1 MKRPPT
7 RDIILLFVTTRLLLV
22 MVTYFGYT
30 LLVVPKDSTI
40 PVNMVSLLTS
50 WNHWD
55 ATNYVR
61 MAQFGY
67 QNVYDLA
74 FFPLFPA
81 LIWTFG
87 HLLGNWSYLLVGTV
101 ISNLALLGALFVIY
115 QLAVESLG
123 EQVAHRTLLYLC
135 IFPTAFF
142 FFAAYNESLFLLLT
156 ASAFLAMRRQRWWLA
171 GILGMLAALTRS
183 AGLFL
188 VVPYMWELWVSQ
200 GSITATRQKILLRL
214 LPIALIPLGMAFYCL
229 YCWKVWGDPIA
240 FATVQSHWARQLSW
254 PWQGIFVSLYEL
266 FWVQPF
272 GSFNEVHIVLDLS
285 ATAGFIVLA
294 VLGWRKLRLRISYN
308 LWLGILIFYGLISPA
323 LVRHDALQSNQRF
336 VLEMFPAFFI
346 LATFGVKHPRLHE
359 ALMLVFPVLLA
370 TLSVL
375 FVTNRWMV

>member
-7 RDIILLFVTTRLLLV
+7 RDIILLFVATRLLLV
-22 MVTYFGYT
+22 MVTYFGYI

-40 PVNMVSLLTS
+40 PVNIISLLTS

-61 MAQFGY
+61 IAQFGY
-67 QNVYDLA
+67 QKVYDLA

-81 LIWTFG
+81 LIWTIG

-188 VVPYMWELWVSQ
+188 VIPYLWELWVSQ
-200 GSITATRQKILLRL
+200 GSIIATRQKILLRL
-214 LPIALIPLGMAFYCL
+214 IPIVLIPLGTALYCL
-229 YCWKVWGDPIA
+229 YCWNVWGDPIA
-240 FATVQSHWARQLSW
+240 FVTVQSHWARQLSW
-254 PWQGIFVSLYEL
+254 PWQGILVSLYEL

-285 ATAGFIVLA
+285 ATIGFIVLA
-294 VLGWRKLRLRISYN
+294 VLGWRKLRLRFSYN
-308 LWLGILIFYGLISPA
+308 LWLGMLIF
-323 LVRHDALQSNQRF
+323 
-336 VLEMFPAFFI
+336 
-346 LATFGVKHPRLHE
+346 
-359 ALMLVFPVLLA
+359 FPVLLA